1 MKSVRSI
8 WVIKQI
14 NTKNVSLRI
23 FMSFVSE
30 IAQLLCQGCLK
41 MVAND
46 FKSFKCFMHIVRI
59 KYICTASKKLRVE
72 NGKMAKWQM
81 LYKIRKEYLNLSDFS
96 FICSVLSQFC
106 MM

>member
-59 KYICTASKKLRVE
+59 KYALLPKNFE
-72 NGKMAKWQM
+72 WKMAKW
-81 LYKIRKEYLNLSDFS
+81 
-96 FICSVLSQFC
+96 
-106 MM
+106 

>member
-14 NTKNVSLRI
+14 NTKNVNLRI

-41 MVAND
+41 MAAND
-46 FKSFKCFMHIVRI
+46 FKPFKCFMHIVRI
-59 KYICTASKKLRVE
+59 KYALLPKNFEWKK
-72 NGKMAKWQM
+72 AKWQM
-81 LYKIRKEYLNLSDFS
+81 LYKIRIEYLSLSDFS